1 MSRKRWKLD
10 GWTLVSLLC
19 FFYFAVFF
27 IYPITRILVSSVYDA
42 ATNTFDFSY
51 FIKFFSKK
59 YYTNTIINSLKV
71 TILAT
76 LLTCI
81 AGTALAY
88 ITRTVKI
95 KFKSAL
101 DILLIIS
108 VVSPPFI
115 GAYSWI
121 TLLGRQG
128 VLTKII
134 NQMFHITYQGIYGF
148 AGILLVFTI
157 KLIPLVY
164 LYVSGALKSMDSS
177 LSEAAESLGAIG
189 WRKIKDIVI
198 PLVLPTILA
207 SGLLVFMRIM
217 ADFGTPKL
225 IGEGYRTLPT
235 LIYDSFVGDLSADK
249 RLAATISVIVVL
261 FTTVIFLTQRYIS
274 NRKQIQMNGMH
285 PIEPRQEH
293 GLKNILSHFY
303 VYLCVGLAMLPTL
316 VVLHNS
322 FRNTKGTIYLPG

>member
-10 GWTLVSLLC
+10 GWTSYHCCVSLLC
-19 FFYFAVFF
+19 RLLHLSD
-27 IYPITRILVSSVYDA
+27 YPHSDQQNVYDA

-51 FIKFFSKK
+51 FVKFFSKK

-71 TILAT
+71 TVLAT
-76 LLTCI
+76 LFTCV

-95 KFKSAL
+95 KGKSTL

-121 TLLGRQG
+121 TPLGRQG
-128 VLTKII
+128 VLTKPI
-134 NQMFHITYQGIYGF
+134 NQLFHITYQGIYGF

-164 LYVSGALKSMDSS
+164 LYVSRSFKKHGQLLKRSRGKS
-177 LSEAAESLGAIG
+177 GAIG

-249 RLAATISVIVVL
+249 RLDATISVVVVL
-261 FTTVIFLTQRYIS
+261 FTTVIFLAQ
-274 NRKQIQMNGMH
+274 
-285 PIEPRQEH
+285 
-293 GLKNILSHFY
+293 GLRFQSQ
-303 VYLCVGLAMLPTL
+303 AD
-316 VVLHNS
+316 
-322 FRNTKGTIYLPG
+322 